1 MLGVLGHGQCIGQPA
16 NDGGLGLFPLLSLP
30 PRLGPAVF
38 SGLVSSLDYHAST
51 KDDDHTYTPL
61 DR

>member
-30 PRLGPAVF
+30 PRLDPAVF
-38 SGLVSSLDYHAST
+38 FDGGDYRSMRQMAF
-51 KDDDHTYTPL
+51 
-61 DR
+61 